1 MFEHYLETSGRNVA
15 LINEVYVYINAL
27 RRYVISDVSDK
38 LYLKLCLIG
47 GIAMFNDN
55 NIHEDPTARSWETKV
70 SAMPNIPRGENG
82 FQESLHSIL
91 IELKKD
97 TPINTKFNILGS
109 KSNNT
114 LEDLLIRLRPS
125 GIVKKKITGWEIS
138 KEADN
143 WLESG
148 NDLYLAA
155 ILNGNI
161 KFFSEILAA
170 LTKESKPIK
179 ELRELA
185 SIQYKL
191 DWKTKSEI
199 LARLNW
205 LKDLGLSVY
214 EEFSMKYSITDK
226 GLEFLNLVGFVKVDE
241 LEKHTDST
249 INEIEVLLSPW
260 AEDFC
265 KLSKE
270 SREAR
275 KTSIGYFPGSIQ
287 VVTNTILD
295 YLHMMNNSSEL
306 STIVEYSSV
315 TYGISG
321 SSTKAFL
328 STLVHLGLIERKTK
342 TLYQTSA
349 LGKLFPTEH
358 FEMDFACCINKKY
371 SFIFEILYELQ
382 NEGLSAKQLAVIAK
396 VSFDFPS
403 EDTTNINKRLHILK
417 NAKLIQESGMN
428 LYSLTKRGVNFC
440 EKFKDYY
447 LVTVLNNG
455 EIKDNE
461 KELKEDTE
469 IYAIL
474 NELRNASRDSANPD
488 RFELVLSKAF
498 TILGFK
504 SDWMGGSGK
513 TDILVQTITSPKFSY
528 KVAVD
533 AKTTYSGGITEGQ
546 INFDTITDHRKK
558 HNADYSVIVG
568 REFQGERLIERAVKH
583 NVALLDLESLEFL
596 IKMHI
601 EVPLKSDSYRKIF
614 SQKGLIDI
622 QSIEEDRRNIV
633 RDGELLQS
641 IMKCLSEESEDPL
654 TEGIMQ
660 PREIYLLLK
669 NHFNTGPSPTIEEIK
684 QILEFLA
691 SPLIGCI
698 GVTKGGYYA
707 IGSIT
712 DAAQK
717 FGFYLKACQRD

>member
-1 MFEHYLETSGRNVA
+1 MF
-15 LINEVYVYINAL
+15 
-27 RRYVISDVSDK
+27 K
-38 LYLKLCLIG
+38 
-47 GIAMFNDN
+47 N
-55 NIHEDPTARSWETKV
+55 NIHEIPTARSWETRV
-70 SAMPNIPRGENG
+70 SAMPNIPRGEKG
-82 FQESLHSIL
+82 FQQSLHSIL
-91 IELKKD
+91 IELKKG
-97 TPINTKFNILGS
+97 TPINTKLKILGS
-109 KSNNT
+109 KSENT

-125 GIVKKKITGWEIS
+125 GIVKKMMTGWEVS

-143 WLESG
+143 WLELG
-148 NDLYLAA
+148 EDLYLAA

-170 LTKESKPIK
+170 LSQESKPIK

-185 SIQYKL
+185 SVQYRL

-205 LKDLGLSVY
+205 LKDLGLIVY
-214 EEFSMKYSITDK
+214 EDFAMKYSITEE
-226 GLEFLNLVGFVKVDE
+226 GLEFLDLVGFIKGDE

-249 INEIEVLLSPW
+249 ISENEVLLSSW

-270 SREAR
+270 DKEDR
-275 KTSIGYFPGSIQ
+275 KTSIGYSPGNVQ
-287 VVTNTILD
+287 AVHNTILD
-295 YLHMMNNSSEL
+295 YLLMMNNSSEIN
-306 STIVEYSSV
+306 TIVEYSSI
-315 TYGISG
+315 TYGISE

-342 TLYQTSA
+342 TSYQTSK
-349 LGKLFPTEH
+349 LGRLFPTEN
-358 FEMDFACCINKKY
+358 FEIDFACCINKKY
-371 SFIFEILYELQ
+371 SFVFEILFELQ
-382 NEGLSAKQLAVIAK
+382 KEELNAKQLAVIAK
-396 VSFDFPS
+396 VSYDFPS
-403 EDTTNINKRLHILK
+403 EDTTNINKRLRILK

-428 LYSLTKRGVNFC
+428 LYGLTKRGFNFC
-440 EKFKDYY
+440 EKFKDCY
-447 LVTVLNNG
+447 LVTLLDNG
-455 EIKDNE
+455 RKQDNE
-461 KELKEDTE
+461 KEFKENIEMYT
-469 IYAIL
+469 IL
-474 NELRNASRDSANPD
+474 NELRNASRDSTNPD

-498 TILGFK
+498 GILGFK
-504 SDWMGGSGK
+504 SDWIGGAGK
-513 TDILVQTITSPKFSY
+513 TDILVQAATSPKFSY

-568 REFQGERLIERAVKH
+568 REFQGERLIERAIKH
-583 NVALLDLESLEFL
+583 NVGLLDIGSLEFL

-601 EVPLKSDSYRKIF
+601 EVPLKSDSYRRIF
-614 SQKGLIDI
+614 NQRGIVDI
-622 QSIEEDRRNIV
+622 QLIEEDRRKIV
-633 RDGELLQS
+633 RDGDLLQS

-669 NHFNTGPSPTIEEIK
+669 NEFKIGPSPTIEEIK

-698 GVTKGGYYA
+698 GVTKEGYYA
-707 IGSIT
+707 MGSLT

-717 FGFYLKACQRD
+717 FEFYLKACQRD